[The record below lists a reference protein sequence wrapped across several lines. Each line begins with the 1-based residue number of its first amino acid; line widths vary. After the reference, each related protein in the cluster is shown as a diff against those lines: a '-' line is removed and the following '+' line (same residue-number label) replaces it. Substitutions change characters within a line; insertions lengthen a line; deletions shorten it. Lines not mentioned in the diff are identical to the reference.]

1 MSEFF
6 DTSVLVAVFL
16 GDHPHHKASAKVFAA
31 ADKKHSFCAAHT
43 LAELYSVLTSLP
55 LKPMIAPEQA
65 MLFLEDVRSRLSLI
79 ALDEADYFKEIER
92 AAERRI
98 PGGRIYDALL
108 LQCARKVKA
117 DTIYTWNLK
126 HFQQL
131 APDAA
136 GPVPTFLAI

>member
-6 DTSVLVAVFL
+6 DTSVLVAAFL
-16 GDHPHHKASAKVFAA
+16 GDHPHHKASAKVFAGA
-31 ADKKHSFCAAHT
+31 GKKHSYCAAHT

-65 MLFLEDVRSRLSLI
+65 LLFLGDVRSRLSPI
-79 ALDEADYFKEIER
+79 TLDEVEYFAVIEA
-92 AAERRI
+92 AAEKRI

-108 LQCARKVKA
+108 LQCARKAKA
-117 DTIYTWNLK
+117 NVIYTWNLK

-131 APDAA
+131 APDISSVIKT
-136 GPVPTFLAI
+136 P